1 MNKVSEKSAQPTPQS
16 ARALMI
22 ATIIAILFA
31 GWFLR
36 GYFSMLV
43 IAGTLAYLYYPLYE
57 KFTKKMSPNS
67 AAALTLLTG
76 FASIFAP
83 LAIVITLTVAQL
95 SGIASSVTPFF
106 SSLDTGAVAEKIVT
120 QINYLSSYLPFDA
133 TLMNSGKLLDASKQL
148 VINIGG
154 GMVNA
159 ISSSFGSIFG
169 LFMAVI
175 IFFYVFISLLK
186 NGPVLINLFKKIN
199 PLGDDLSAKYIS
211 KVGAMIKGTVRGQFA
226 IAVVQG
232 LLGAIAFW
240 IAGFG
245 DLFFA
250 IFTIFTLLSVIPL
263 GAGILA
269 IPAGV
274 AMIIFGN
281 FWGGLIV
288 ILEHV
293 LINTNVDNVLR
304 PILVPKEA
312 KLDPALM
319 LVSVFAGIGMF
330 GFLGIIIGPTLM
342 IVIVTTIKAYATHV
356 QQNNKT
362 GLTSRGTQ

>member
-1 MNKVSEKSAQPTPQS
+1 MNKISTKFVRSPQQS

-36 GYFSMLV
+36 AYFSMLV

-57 KFTKKMSPNS
+57 KFTKKMKPNS
-67 AAALTLLTG
+67 AAALTLLVG
-76 FASIFAP
+76 FASIFVP
-83 LAIVITLTVAQL
+83 LTLVIVLTVGQL
-95 SGIASSVTPFF
+95 SSVASSVTPFF
-106 SSLDTGAVAEKIVT
+106 SSLDTGVVAQKIVT
-120 QINYLSSYLPFDA
+120 QVNYALSYLPFDVS
-133 TLMNSGKLLDASKQL
+133 LISSGKLLDATKQF

-154 GMVNA
+154 GVVNA
-159 ISSSFGSIFG
+159 IYSSFGSVFG
-169 LFMAVI
+169 LFMATI

-186 NGPVLINLFKKIN
+186 NGPSLISLFKQIN
-199 PLGDDLSAKYIS
+199 PLGDDLSIKYTS

-226 IAVVQG
+226 IALVQG

-269 IPAGV
+269 IPSGV
-274 AMIIFGN
+274 AMIVFGN
-281 FWGGLIV
+281 FWGGVIV

-342 IVIVTTIKAYATHV
+342 IVIVTTIKAYATYV
-356 QQNNKT
+356 QQSNLSPIK
-362 GLTSRGTQ
+362 SRSS